1 MPASHVDKVHEAVSK
16 VMGSDGNDATTD
28 MVLLVAC
35 GCMAVSTLAFW
46 GKAKESTK
54 RFNYVAMAVTGIA
67 TMAYLAMWSG
77 AGITQVDGRD
87 VYWMRY
93 VDWFFTTPF
102 FLLDL
107 ALLAN
112 ADMWDTFFVM
122 LLNAICILCGAIGA
136 LQPSAR
142 LSMFILG
149 MVTFVGFNAKL
160 FGSMMA
166 NAAALGADVSG
177 KYKAVTTLTMGI
189 WCAYPVMYLLCEV
202 TGALG
207 VGAEVFLYAI
217 LDVVAKC
224 VCSFILLGSDDILLQ
239 VNKQAPGYQSLL
251 GQ

>member
-1 MPASHVDKVHEAVSK
+1 MPAAHVDKVHEAVSQ
-16 VMGSDGNDATTD
+16 VVSMVSDSQSGATD

-35 GCMAVSTLAFW
+35 GCMAASTVAFW
-46 GKAKESTK
+46 SKAKESTK

-67 TMAYLAMWSG
+67 TMAYLAMFSG
-77 AGITQVDGRD
+77 AGIMEVDGRD

-122 LLNAICILCGAIGA
+122 LLNAICIVCGAIGA

-142 LSMFILG
+142 VSMFVLG
-149 MVTFVGFNAKL
+149 MVTFIGFNAKL

-166 NAAALGADVSG
+166 NASSLGDDVSG

-189 WCAYPVMYLLCEV
+189 WCAYPVMYWLCEV
-202 TGALG
+202 TGALSTG
-207 VGAEVFLYAI
+207 TEVFLYAI

-224 VCSFILLGSDDILLQ
+224 VCSFILLGSDDILAQ
-239 VNKQAPGYQSLL
+239 VNAKAPGYQSMP
-251 GQ
+251 